1 MCRKLFVFVL
11 VLGLT
16 GNASAVLVGHWA
28 LDGDGTDSSDY
39 GNHGTING
47 NVAPAVDRFGNPSGA
62 MSFAG
67 GGGDNIN
74 VGDSPEFNMTGAMT
88 ITAWVYLDSTSP
100 VHGGRNG
107 RILGKMGAGGRRAW
121 STGIEKNVSGVPLPG
136 TIQVSSNGSD
146 VIGLHDNSSLPLDQ
160 WVHYAGVY
168 TPGTSLEVY
177 LNGELSD
184 ISTDGI
190 PASQYSTNGQSVL
203 IGNRPEAGDCGWYG
217 SLDDVRIYDEALTA
231 AAIMQI
237 MIGVPAGAASN
248 PSPANEAPDVSRD
261 VVLKW
266 TPGEFTPAVNGHTV
280 YLSKN
285 FDDVNDGIGGIIQ
298 SASSYAP
305 AERLD
310 FETVYYWRIDEVN
323 GTPDFTVHQGDVWQ
337 FTTEPVIYAIENVI
351 ATASSNSQGKDPQNT
366 VNGSGLDDSGLLH
379 GNDSQGKMWLS
390 GIIGPEQP
398 PWIKFEFEKV
408 RKLLELWVW
417 NSNDSFELGV
427 GFGFKNVSIEYSEDD
442 IIYTTLGTTHE
453 FNQALGEPNYAH
465 NTTIDMEGIAAK
477 YVKLTANSNWGSVLS
492 GLSEVRFF
500 YTPVNAREP
509 SPDSGA
515 TDVGPDVTL
524 TWRAGREAATHDVYL
539 NTDQQAVIDG
549 NLPDTVVTEASYSPS
564 PLELGSTYYWRID
577 EVNDAEI
584 PITWQGDIWN
594 FSIQEYLVVDNF
606 EDYNVGDNEIWFAW
620 NDGLGAGTPGAD
632 PYVPGNGT
640 GSMVGDDTTGSYTEE
655 SIVHGGSQSMPY
667 WYDNNKQGFSP
678 YSEAKLT
685 LTDPRDWTT
694 NGIQTLSLWFFGDP
708 TNVPGQLYVKINGF
722 EVQYDG
728 DASNLTQA
736 VWQPWNIDLA
746 SFDVDLQSITSLA
759 IGIEGSDAV
768 GKLLF
773 DDIRLY
779 AYERQLITPS
789 DPGNAGLVT
798 QYKLDQ
804 NANDSSGNGHNG
816 TVEGAAAWANPGWDG
831 TGACMKFGGDGD
843 RITVESFDVAGS
855 GITLA
860 AWIKPS
866 TFKNDARML
875 SKSEGSGTADH
886 YWAMIL
892 SGGGENNL
900 QFRLRTDVGGT
911 TSHTS
916 GDAFELVADE
926 WTHVAVAWDA
936 SDPYM
941 RMYKNGRE
949 IFSRD
954 KAGSAVATS
963 PGVKIG
969 IGNQSVSAGPAPGDM
984 TRPFD
989 GLMDEVRVY
998 DRGLSVAEI
1007 TWLAGMTKPFD
1018 KPF

>member
-1 MCRKLFVFVL
+1 
-11 VLGLT
+11 
-16 GNASAVLVGHWA
+16 
-28 LDGDGTDSSDY
+28 
-39 GNHGTING
+39 
-47 NVAPAVDRFGNPSGA
+47 
-62 MSFAG
+62 
-67 GGGDNIN
+67 
-74 VGDSPEFNMTGAMT
+74 
-88 ITAWVYLDSTSP
+88 
-100 VHGGRNG
+100 
-107 RILGKMGAGGRRAW
+107 
-121 STGIEKNVSGVPLPG
+121 
-136 TIQVSSNGSD
+136 
-146 VIGLHDNSSLPLDQ
+146 
-160 WVHYAGVY
+160 
-168 TPGTSLEVY
+168 
-177 LNGELSD
+177 
-184 ISTDGI
+184 
-190 PASQYSTNGQSVL
+190 
-203 IGNRPEAGDCGWYG
+203 
-217 SLDDVRIYDEALTA
+217 
-231 AAIMQI
+231 
-237 MIGVPAGAASN
+237 
-248 PSPANEAPDVSRD
+248 
-261 VVLKW
+261 
-266 TPGEFTPAVNGHTV
+266 
-280 YLSKN
+280 
-285 FDDVNDGIGGIIQ
+285 
-298 SASSYAP
+298 
-305 AERLD
+305 
-310 FETVYYWRIDEVN
+310 
-323 GTPDFTVHQGDVWQ
+323 
-337 FTTEPVIYAIENVI
+337 
-351 ATASSNSQGKDPQNT
+351 
-366 VNGSGLDDSGLLH
+366 
-379 GNDSQGKMWLS
+379 
-390 GIIGPEQP
+390 
-398 PWIKFEFEKV
+398 
-408 RKLLELWVW
+408 
-417 NSNDSFELGV
+417 
-427 GFGFKNVSIEYSEDD
+427 
-442 IIYTTLGTTHE
+442 
-453 FNQALGEPNYAH
+453 
-465 NTTIDMEGIAAK
+465 
-477 YVKLTANSNWGSVLS
+477 
-492 GLSEVRFF
+492 
-500 YTPVNAREP
+500 
-509 SPDSGA
+509 
-515 TDVGPDVTL
+515 VTL

-831 TGACMKFGGDGD
+831 TGACMKFGGDSD
-843 RITVESFDVAGS
+843 RITVESFDV
-855 GITLA
+855 
-860 AWIKPS
+860 PS

-984 TRPFD
+984 TRPF
-989 GLMDEVRVY
+989 
-998 DRGLSVAEI
+998 EI